1 MSDASALLLRSLLF
15 APGNEPRKIDKVATF
30 GADGVILDL
39 EDAVPDAAKVAARG
53 LVKAALSRLH
63 GGFVAVR
70 VNGLHTGLTEGDV
83 AGIVAPGLDGVVLP
97 KTESAEH
104 VRTLDALLDRAE
116 ADAGLARGHVKIL
129 PLVETARGLLA
140 GPEIAAAS
148 PRIVTLCF
156 GSGDFTRDLELPSL
170 RWSVDGTEL
179 FYARSRMVVDARSA
193 GRARPIDGPFLS
205 VRDAAGFE
213 ADCLVARKIGF
224 QGKLCIHPSQVAAAN
239 RLFAPDPD
247 EVAFCRRVVAEFA
260 AAVARGSASITVDG
274 VFVDYPIAEKAE
286 QHHQDRRDTRRPGRR
301 RRLIP
306 WILTDGPRQAWRAH
320 KSVVA
325 TGAVR
330 PAMSHIDA
338 GASDWTRVVSTE
350 AQADRPNAACSGLVR
365 RSDDSIGA
373 RAT

>member
-1 MSDASALLLRSLLF
+1 MSDAPALLLRSLLF
-15 APGNEPRKIDKVATF
+15 APGNEPRKVDKVATF

-53 LVKAALSRLH
+53 LVKAALPRLH

-70 VNGLHTGLTEGDV
+70 VNGLHTGLTEGDLS
-83 AGIVAPGLDGVVLP
+83 GIVAPGLDGVVLP

-104 VRTLDALLDRAE
+104 IRTLDALLDRAE
-116 ADAGLARGHVKIL
+116 ADAGLARGQLKIL

-148 PRIVTLCF
+148 ARIVTLCF

-170 RWSVDGTEL
+170 RWSVDGAEL

-224 QGKLCIHPSQVAAAN
+224 QGKLCIHPAQVAAAN

-286 QHHQDRRDTRRPGRR
+286 RIVRTAE
-301 RRLIP
+301 
-306 WILTDGPRQAWRAH
+306 ILAAR
-320 KSVVA
+320 
-325 TGAVR
+325 
-330 PAMSHIDA
+330 DA
-338 GASDWTRVVSTE
+338 GAVSF
-350 AQADRPNAACSGLVR
+350 PGH
-365 RSDDSIGA
+365 
-373 RAT
+373 

>member
-1 MSDASALLLRSLLF
+1 MSDAPALLLRSLLF
-15 APGNEPRKIDKVATF
+15 APGNEPRKVDKVATF

-53 LVKAALSRLH
+53 LVKAALSRLL

-104 VRTLDALLDRAE
+104 IRTLDARLARAE
-116 ADAGLARGHVKIL
+116 AAAGLPRGHLKIL

-148 PRIVTLCF
+148 PRVVTLCF

-170 RWSVDGTEL
+170 RWSSMAPSSSTRAPAWSWTRGRPAEPAPSTGR
-179 FYARSRMVVDARSA
+179 FSRCAT
-193 GRARPIDGPFLS
+193 P
-205 VRDAAGFE
+205 GFE
-213 ADCLVARKIGF
+213 ADCVVARKIGF

-286 QHHQDRRDTRRPGRR
+286 RIITTAEALAARDAATVSFPG
-301 RRLIP
+301 
-306 WILTDGPRQAWRAH
+306 H
-320 KSVVA
+320 
-325 TGAVR
+325 
-330 PAMSHIDA
+330 
-338 GASDWTRVVSTE
+338 
-350 AQADRPNAACSGLVR
+350 
-365 RSDDSIGA
+365 
-373 RAT
+373 